1 MGEYVMPRSTIC
13 FILAAL
19 CGLPAWLVEVKAL
32 PYAVQLTWVVGLVS
46 VVLLGGFFWAKDGR

>member
-1 MGEYVMPRSTIC
+1 MPRSTIC

-32 PYAVQLTWVVGLVS
+32 PYAAQLTWLVGLVS
-46 VVLLGGFFWAKDGR
+46 VALLGGFFWAKDGR